1 MAKKKNSTRFPKR
14 IAGVKIPRQLRRVA
28 NSPVGGPLIA
38 AGVLVAAYKVA
49 TSEKAQALYAR
60 LRDEAARADAAF
72 HAFTD
77 RTSQRDYAGDYR
89 DRTPN

>member
-1 MAKKKNSTRFPKR
+1 MARNKKNRAFPKR
-14 IAGVKIPRQLRRVA
+14 IAGVKIPKQLRRIA
-28 NSPVGGPLIA
+28 DSPVGGPLIA

-49 TSEKAQALYAR
+49 TSEKAQAFYAR

-77 RTSQRDYAGDYR
+77 RATQRDYASDFPDEPR
-89 DRTPN
+89 N